1 MGRMSKEKEALGLTK
16 DQLNPGAPEDA
27 AKYSEIVYRNG
38 GAYRFPKGGTFS
50 CRGVTSEQE
59 LAEALE
65 SGWFRTPEEA
75 IKGGTSEAD
84 EIRAELKK
92 MREEKL
98 LDAERAELEEL
109 RKWKAE
115 REAAAN
121 GEATKPVETATT
133 SEFTPEELYAL
144 YIDNGKDYKKVTEL
158 TGVRSAHLKIQPYA
172 KQNGLEV

>member
-27 AKYSEIVYRNG
+27 SKYSEIMYRSG
-38 GAYRFPKGGTFS
+38 GAYRFPKGGTYS
-50 CRGVTSEQE
+50 CRGVSSENE

-75 IKGGTSEAD
+75 IKGGTSEA
-84 EIRAELKK
+84 ESMRAELKK

-98 LDAERAELEEL
+98 LDAERAELEDL

-115 REAAAN
+115 REAAAS
-121 GEATKPVETATT
+121 GAVETATT
-133 SEFTPEELYAL
+133 SEFTAEELYSL
-144 YIDNGKDYKKVTEL
+144 YIKNGKDYRKVTEL
-158 TGVRSAHLKIQPYA
+158 TGVNSPWMKVKPYA
-172 KQNGLEV
+172 EKNGLEL